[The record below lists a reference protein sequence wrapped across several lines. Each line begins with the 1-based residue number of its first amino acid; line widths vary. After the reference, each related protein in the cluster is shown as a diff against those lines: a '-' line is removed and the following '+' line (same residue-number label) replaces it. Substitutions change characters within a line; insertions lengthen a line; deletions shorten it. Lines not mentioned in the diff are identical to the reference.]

1 MLIGNNRKTG
11 EEIDLQS
18 SILRKH
24 VALLGSTGSGK
35 TVAAKVLIEE
45 ATLEGIP
52 SIIIDPQGD
61 LARLAITANRSEV
74 TENGGDAERSGC
86 GRRSLKLEFGRQ
98 LVGKASVCRSA
109 GLNWRIR
116 PRAISSILGHDV
128 YRIYNI
134 GWIRC

>member
-1 MLIGNNRKTG
+1 MLIGNNRKNG
-11 EEIDLQS
+11 EEINLES

-61 LARLAITANRSEV
+61 LARLAITANRAEV
-74 TENGGDAERSGC
+74 TENGGDAERSRSWEEKSEVRIWTPT
-86 GRRSLKLEFGRQ
+86 RRK
-98 LVGKASVCRSA
+98 
-109 GLNWRIR
+109 GLPICLD
-116 PRAISSILGHDV
+116 PFSPPTGELDQEQ
-128 YRIYNI
+128 
-134 GWIRC
+134 